1 MERNQMITWIGMI
14 KYLKSFSDFFF
25 NVSIPELPVFCQFCW
40 QSPFFVRTQS
50 PAFQSHFVINQ
61 TNSLKLMSPLPS
73 TSMTLTRSFNS
84 SSVGDHPKVL
94 ITLIDISS
102 KYYSVVLPLPCI
114 WYFHFHFSD
123 WHHSLLILSSK
134 EL

>member
-1 MERNQMITWIGMI
+1 MHFH
-14 KYLKSFSDFFF
+14 LKGFSDFFF

-40 QSPFFVRTQS
+40 HSPFFVRTQS

-102 KYYSVVLPLPCI
+102 KVCLKSNSWENITLWFCPCLVFGTFTFI
-114 WYFHFHFSD
+114 FQTGTIHFLVFFR
-123 WHHSLLILSSK
+123 
-134 EL
+134 